1 VIAGGLSD
9 PVLEL
14 LIGVVGFIVFVGLI
28 LGYLLTRQ
36 ETDPKHRRLRMGVF
50 VERDRGQS
58 EQPWPD
64 FDRTAEL
71 PSSVRDKESE

>member
-14 LIGVVGFIVFVGLI
+14 LIGVLGFLVFVGLI

-50 VERDRGQS
+50 VERDRGQT

-71 PSSVRDKESE
+71 PSSLKKEDET